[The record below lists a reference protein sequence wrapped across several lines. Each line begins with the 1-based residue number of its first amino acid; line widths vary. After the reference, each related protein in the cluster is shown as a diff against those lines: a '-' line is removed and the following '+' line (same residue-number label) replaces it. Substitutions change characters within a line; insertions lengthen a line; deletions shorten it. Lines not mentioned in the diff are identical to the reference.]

1 LTDTTNP
8 FRGRAAAVAQNLE
21 AEARAAA
28 LTDIGRA
35 SVVLFVLAA
44 IAIAVAAFQWYGG
57 GSPAG
62 LIDGIVALG
71 SAVALR
77 TYHSRFLAL
86 AILLTPL
93 ATLVLFALSVGMGQ
107 GLAQKTGL
115 LALVAAFFA
124 VRGTFRLAAV
134 ERSRLVWKAVTL
146 NVIAWAVYEMLTF
159 VVAFLAISI
168 FSPQWFGDEHLEML
182 GIFVY
187 LLFLGIA
194 TLVCLQYLPFTRR
207 ETNIVDLPS

>member
-21 AEARAAA
+21 AEARAGA

-44 IAIAVAAFQWYGG
+44 IAITVAAFQWYGG
-57 GSPAG
+57 GSPVG

-86 AILLTPL
+86 AILLMSL
-93 ATLVLFALSVGMGQ
+93 LTLVLFGLSVGMGQ
-107 GLAQKTGL
+107 GLAQKPGL

-124 VRGTFRLAAV
+124 VKGTFRLAAV
-134 ERSRLVWKAVTL
+134 EGTRLVWKAVML
-146 NVIAWAVYEMLTF
+146 NMIAWAVYEVLAF
-159 VVAFLAISI
+159 VIAFFAVSI
-168 FSPQWFGDEHLEML
+168 FSPQWFGDEYQEML
-182 GIFVY
+182 GVSIY
-187 LLFLGIA
+187 LLFLGIM

-207 ETNIVDLPS
+207 KTNIAALPS